1 MSEQRTES
9 STASTL
15 SRQQF
20 EAYAPLVQRLSLR
33 VASRAPSGIS
43 IAALQA
49 AAWQG
54 VLLALEQRAPA
65 QAVPGAQ
72 ATDAMEA
79 YVAHR
84 ATAAMLDL
92 ILGTAPQAKAARV
105 VSRRIA
111 TVFRDEEYP
120 RELPED
126 GVARAFGATVPE
138 YRDALLAVHRAGMAR
153 IDLLDIDREELCV
166 EAEAPSAGSVGD
178 MGAAL
183 ELLPEEQKTLLALLY
198 QHDCTHE
205 EASAIM
211 SVLVDVVILWR
222 TEAMHRL
229 RAALGRV

>member
-1 MSEQRTES
+1 MTEQCARS
-9 STASTL
+9 SKASTL

-20 EAYAPLVQRLSLR
+20 EGYAPLVRRLSLR
-33 VASRAPSGIS
+33 VASRAPTGTNV
-43 IAALQA
+43 AALQA

-54 VLLALEQRAPA
+54 VLLALEQRAA
-65 QAVPGAQ
+65 AEVVAGNG
-72 ATDAMEA
+72 ATDSLDA

-92 ILGTAPQAKAARV
+92 ILATAPQAKAARG

-111 TVFRDEEYP
+111 TVFRDEEHP
-120 RELPED
+120 RELPEEA
-126 GVARAFGATVPE
+126 VAQAFGATVLD
-138 YRDALLAVHRAGMAR
+138 YREALLGVHRAGMAR

-166 EAEAPSAGSVGD
+166 DAEAPAAGVATD
-178 MGAAL
+178 LAAAL
-183 ELLPEEQKTLLALLY
+183 EQLPEQQKTLLALLY

-205 EASAIM
+205 EASVIM

-229 RAALGRV
+229 RAAMGRV